1 MDRGPRKVAD
11 FEVMFVRGTLDKV
24 PVDRELKAENPEKVS
39 RKSRC
44 SQKNLDL
51 PPVGFAAATR

>member
-11 FEVMFVRGTLDKV
+11 FEVMVRGTLDKL

-44 SQKNLDL
+44 SQENLDL
-51 PPVGFAAATR
+51 PPVGFAAAIR